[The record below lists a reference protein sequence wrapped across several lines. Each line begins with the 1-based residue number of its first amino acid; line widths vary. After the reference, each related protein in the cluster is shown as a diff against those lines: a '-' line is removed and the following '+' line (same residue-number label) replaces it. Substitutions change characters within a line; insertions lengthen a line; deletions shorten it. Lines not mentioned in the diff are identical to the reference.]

1 MFLSEANKAFMAE
14 DSVLPVYHSH
24 PYRPGWTISCTSNGL
39 TEIGTYDPPND
50 NLNPSADALLTAA
63 MTNKR
68 RGAGR
73 APIDFHH
80 INTQNAYRIPAT
92 PNPFL
97 AQNLELTRVV
107 KHEGCRF

>member
-1 MFLSEANKAFMAE
+1 VFLSEANKAFMAE

-39 TEIGTYDPPND
+39 TEVGTYDPPND

-73 APIDFHH
+73 APIGCHY
-80 INTQNAYRIPAT
+80 INAQNAYRVPAT

-97 AQNLELTRVV
+97 ARIWSSP
-107 KHEGCRF
+107 GW